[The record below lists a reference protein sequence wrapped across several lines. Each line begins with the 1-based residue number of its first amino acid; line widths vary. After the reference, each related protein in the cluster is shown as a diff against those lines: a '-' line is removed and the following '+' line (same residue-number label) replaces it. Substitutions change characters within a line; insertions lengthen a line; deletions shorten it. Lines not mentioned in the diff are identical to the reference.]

1 MGWTDTLYARLPVP
15 LQHAAVTAFGAVW
28 HRKRFGGSYG
38 RELAG
43 FLERERFSAEEWRDW
58 QTRALRELLSLAATR
73 VPYYRRAWAGL
84 GLDEGRIARFTLED
98 LPHLP
103 ILEKEAVRADPG
115 AFLVDGL
122 VDGKGDGLTVCPTS
136 GSSGTPVQTYWSA
149 DDFRRSLALREARA
163 CRPAGVSYS
172 LPRATVSGR
181 IVVPDPDSP
190 GPFHRFNLAER
201 QVYLSAFHLKP
212 GNAAAYVA
220 PLVRHRVVWATGYTH
235 MFEQLAILMLEQGI
249 APPPDLRAV
258 ITTSEKLTEEGRER
272 IERAFGCRVYQEYGQ
287 VEDAIFACEGPDRRM
302 RVSPDSGVL
311 ELVDPQGRP
320 VPAGEPGD
328 VLATSFIRRSQILI
342 RYRLGDVAVLDD
354 ADDGPMPVLREIV
367 GRIEDLIEGP
377 DGRRMLRFHGVFTA
391 LPGVRE
397 AQIVQESAARIRVR
411 VVPAQGY
418 GEGTAREIAERVRQ
432 RLGAGVEVEVE
443 RVEAIAR
450 TKAGKFQA
458 VVRSPHPPAP
468 SLGEGE
474 R

>member
-15 LQHAAVTAFGAVW
+15 LQHAAVTAFGVVW
-28 HRKRFGGSYG
+28 HRKRFGGGYG

-43 FLERERFSAEEWRDW
+43 FLERERLSAEEWREW
-58 QTRALRELLSLAATR
+58 QTRALRELLSVASTR

-84 GLDEGRIARFTLED
+84 GLDAGRIARFTLED

-103 ILEKEAVRADPG
+103 VLEKEAVRADPG
-115 AFLVDGL
+115 AFL

-212 GNAAAYVA
+212 ANAAAYVA

-272 IERAFGCRVYQEYGQ
+272 IERAFGCRVHQEYGQ
-287 VEDAIFACEGPDRRM
+287 VEDAVFACEDRDRRM
-302 RVSPDSGVL
+302 RVSPDSGIL
-311 ELVDPQGRP
+311 ELLDPQGRP

-328 VLATSFIRRSQILI
+328 VVATSFIRRSQLLI

-354 ADDGPMPVLREIV
+354 DPMPVLREIV
-367 GRIEDLIEGP
+367 GRTEDLVEGP

-391 LPGVRE
+391 LPAVRE
-397 AQIVQESAARIRVR
+397 GQIVQEGPARIRVR
-411 VVPAQGY
+411 VVPAPGY
-418 GEGTAREIAERVRQ
+418 GEATAREIAARVRQ
-432 RLGAGVEVEVE
+432 RLGSGVEVEVE
-443 RVEAIAR
+443 RVESIPR

-458 VVRSPHPPAP
+458 VVRA
-468 SLGEGE
+468 
-474 R
+474 

>member
-43 FLERERFSAEEWRDW
+43 FLERERFSREEWRDW
-58 QTRALRELLSLAATR
+58 QTRALREILSLAVTR

-84 GLDEGRIARFTLED
+84 GLDEGRIARFTLDD

-115 AFLVDGL
+115 AFLVDGK
-122 VDGKGDGLTVCPTS
+122 DDGLTVCPTS
-136 GSSGTPVQTYWSA
+136 GSSGTPVQTYWSP

-172 LPRATVSGR
+172 QPRATVSGR
-181 IVVPDPDSP
+181 MVVPDPDSP

-212 GNAAAYVA
+212 ANAAAYVA
-220 PLVRHRVVWATGYTH
+220 PLVRHRVAWATGYTH
-235 MFEQLAILMLEQGI
+235 VFEQLAVLMMEQGI
-249 APPPDLRAV
+249 APPPGLRAV
-258 ITTSEKLTEEGRER
+258 ITTSEALTEEGRER
-272 IERAFGCRVYQEYGQ
+272 IEMAFGCRAYQEYGQ

-311 ELVDPQGRP
+311 ELVDSQG
-320 VPAGEPGD
+320 GPGD
-328 VLATSFIRRSQILI
+328 VVATSFIRRSQLLI
-342 RYRLGDVAVLDD
+342 RYRLGDVAVLDED
-354 ADDGPMPVLREIV
+354 AGPMPVLREVV
-367 GRIEDLIEGP
+367 GRVEDLVVGP

-397 AQIVQESAARIRVR
+397 AQIVQEAAARIRVR
-411 VVPAQGY
+411 VVPAPGY
-418 GEGTAREIAERVRQ
+418 GEETAREIAARVRQ
-432 RLGAGVEVEVE
+432 RLGTGVEVEVE
-443 RVEAIAR
+443 RVESIPR

-458 VVRSPHPPAP
+458 VVRS
-468 SLGEGE
+468 
-474 R
+474 

>member
-1 MGWTDTLYARLPVP
+1 MGWTDALYARLPVP
-15 LQHAAVTAFGAVW
+15 LQHAAVTAFGLAW
-28 HRKRFGGSYG
+28 HRKRFGGGY
-38 RELAG
+38 RKELAG
-43 FLERERFSAEEWRDW
+43 FLERGRFSADAWREW
-58 QTRALRELLSLAATR
+58 QTRALRQVLSVAAAR

-115 AFLVDGL
+115 AFLVDGQ
-122 VDGKGDGLTVCPTS
+122 GDGLTVCPTS

-163 CRPAGVSYS
+163 CRPAGVSYRQ
-172 LPRATVSGR
+172 PRATVSGR
-181 IVVPDPDSP
+181 IVVPDPDSR

-212 GNAAAYVA
+212 ANAAAYVA
-220 PLVRHRVVWATGYTH
+220 PLVRHRVTWATGYTH

-249 APPPDLRAV
+249 APPPDLRAI
-258 ITTSEKLTEEGRER
+258 ITTSEKLTEEGRGRVET
-272 IERAFGCRVYQEYGQ
+272 AFGCRAFQEYGQ
-287 VEDAIFACEGPDRRM
+287 VEDAVFACEGPDRRM

-311 ELVDPQGRP
+311 ELLDPQGRP

-328 VLATSFIRRSQILI
+328 VVATSFIRRSQLLI
-342 RYRLGDVAVLDD
+342 RYRLGDVGILDGV
-354 ADDGPMPVLREIV
+354 DDGPMPVLREIV
-367 GRIEDLIEGP
+367 GRIEDLVEGP

-397 AQIVQESAARIRVR
+397 AQIVQEGAARIRVR
-411 VVPAQGY
+411 VVPAPGY
-418 GEGTAREIAERVRQ
+418 GEETAQEIARRVRQ
-432 RLGAGVEVEVE
+432 RLGSAVEVEVE
-443 RVEAIAR
+443 RVEAIPR

-458 VVRSPHPPAP
+458 VVKR
-468 SLGEGE
+468 
-474 R
+474 